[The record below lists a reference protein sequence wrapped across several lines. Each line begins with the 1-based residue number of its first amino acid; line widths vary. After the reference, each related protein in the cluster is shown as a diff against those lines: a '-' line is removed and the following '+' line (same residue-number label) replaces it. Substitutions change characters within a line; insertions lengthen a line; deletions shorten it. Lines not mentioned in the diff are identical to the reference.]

1 MFTEFDE
8 QIEKANKMGLT
19 KRTLVEAY
27 RLFKRGEETMGVL
40 SGYEQA
46 AIKAGV
52 SMNTI
57 EQWYKEDLLY

>member
-8 QIEKANKMGLT
+8 QVTNAKPRGLL
-19 KRTLVEAY
+19 KRTLVEVY
-27 RLFKRGEETMGVL
+27 RLFKKGEETMGVL

-46 AIKAGV
+46 AIRSGV

-57 EQWYKEDLLY
+57 EKWYQENLLY